1 MIIQQLPCNINMLLK
16 SKDGNNISLIKIF
29 YHSLKIKWFT
39 PTKTPIPYLVAI
51 HYLNQFLFS
60 SIETAECDKRWRRL
74 YAQEINNWEEV
85 CLLSNSNGLSAATS
99 L

>member
-1 MIIQQLPCNINMLLK
+1 MIIQQLPCDIKKLLN

-29 YHSLKIKWFT
+29 YHSLKIRWFT
-39 PTKTPIPYLVAI
+39 QTKTPIPYLVTI

-60 SIETAECDKRWRRL
+60 SVEMTDSHKRWRKL

-85 CLLSNSNGLSAATS
+85 CLLVYRSFADINL
-99 L
+99 